1 MPNLKAV
8 FEKHEHGHLTEE
20 IEELEEGYDVMID
33 ILDRNTYNLI
43 DDINKTNNFIAYEDS
58 INNTIIIE
66 HV

>member
-1 MPNLKAV
+1 MTNLKAV

-33 ILDRNTYNLI
+33 ILDRNTYKLI